1 MAYSYVKLEINL
13 SDLCFQRMLLGLD
26 AEFVAL
32 SPAEKV
38 RLPRWENMNLNFI
51 LCFIFVDGEFNI
63 HKICFDREPVK
74 MVESM

>member
-1 MAYSYVKLEINL
+1 
-13 SDLCFQRMLLGLD
+13 MLLGLD

-38 RLPRWENMNLNFI
+38 WLPRWGNINLNLN
-51 LCFIFVDGEFNI
+51 LCFIFVDAEFNI
-63 HKICFDREPVK
+63 HEICFDREPVK